1 MKVNSSNGGTIIV
14 RFYDEDGDIVKSIVN
29 IVAAGVNDI
38 FVGIELK
45 ANDRYDVELFTGA
58 AKLMAHDFDLPYS
71 TGGDL
76 LDILSGLDNG
86 AQVADWYYFFYDFV
100 IERDVECGVSQVDL
114 TADGTGA
121 VSIDDIELSQDQFN
135 IVTEYPT
142 INPIAT
148 WTGDYE
154 TVEWDFGDGNTS
166 SEIEPSYTYTSAG
179 TYLLTLTLTDT
190 AGCSSTFIKEVQVNS
205 FLTGVNQV
213 ADPNTFIVY
222 PNPTNG
228 VLFVSGAKMDEI
240 RLVDMHG
247 RILIQL
253 ESNRTE
259 EELDLG
265 DWPAGVYFI
274 QIRSGETTWTSKV
287 IR

>member
-1 MKVNSSNGGTIIV
+1 MFVEFNNNSS
-14 RFYDEDGDIVKSIVN
+14 
-29 IVAAGVNDI
+29 
-38 FVGIELK
+38 
-45 ANDRYDVELFTGA
+45 
-58 AKLMAHDFDLPYS
+58 P
-71 TGGDL
+71 
-76 LDILSGLDNG
+76 
-86 AQVADWYYFFYDFV
+86 
-100 IERDVECGVSQVDL
+100 
-114 TADGTGA
+114 
-121 VSIDDIELSQDQFN
+121 
-135 IVTEYPT
+135 
-142 INPIAT
+142 
-148 WTGDYE
+148 GDYL
-154 TVEWDFGDGNTS
+154 WDFGDGNTS

-179 TYLLTLTLTDT
+179 AYLLTLTLTDT
-190 AGCSSTFIKEVQVNS
+190 VGCSSTFTKEVQVNS
-205 FLTGVNQV
+205 FLTSVNQV
-213 ADPNTFIVY
+213 PDPNTFIVY